1 MIMSNIIDTI
11 YNLTYK
17 HPALPK
23 LNFTRVTLSGKTYIS
38 PLEFLKISVRR
49 NPTARTLDFK
59 LTGVYMSDYTPE
71 HLDMKNF
78 DFEIISIPYDAIIKS
93 FKVTDAKINKAE
105 IKADPVNTFNVDNGD
120 SILFALENRALIN
133 SNTQSV
139 VIEELIAD
147 ILNESFKNL

>member
-1 MIMSNIIDTI
+1 MSNIIDTI

-38 PLEFLKISVRR
+38 PLEFIKISVSR
-49 NPTARTLDFK
+49 NLSAKTLDFK
-59 LTGVYMSDYTPE
+59 LVGVYMSDHHTPE
-71 HLDMKNF
+71 HLDFRNF
-78 DFEIISIPYDAIIKS
+78 DFEIISIPYNAIIES
-93 FKVTDAKINKAE
+93 FKVTDAEINKAE
-105 IKADPVNTFNVDNGD
+105 IKADPINTFDVNSGD

-133 SNTQSV
+133 PNTQSV

>member
-1 MIMSNIIDTI
+1 MSNIIDTI

-23 LNFTRVTLSGKTYIS
+23 LNFTRVTLSGRTYIS

-49 NPTARTLDFK
+49 NLIARTLDFK
-59 LTGVYMSDYTPE
+59 LTGIYMDDYIPK
-71 HLDMKNF
+71 HLNKKTF
-78 DFEIISIPYDAIIKS
+78 DFDVISIPYEAIAKV
-93 FKVTDAKINKAE
+93 FKATDAEINKAE
-105 IKADPVNTFNVDNGD
+105 IKADPINTFNVGNGD
-120 SILFALENRALIN
+120 SVVFALENRALIN
-133 SNTQSV
+133 PNTQSV

>member
-1 MIMSNIIDTI
+1 MSNIIDTI

-23 LNFTRVTLSGKTYIS
+23 LNFTRVTLSGRTYIS
-38 PLEFLKISVRR
+38 PLEFLKIGIYR
-49 NPTARTLDFK
+49 NSSARTLNFK
-59 LTGVYMSDYTPE
+59 LIGVYMSDYTPE

-78 DFEIISIPYDAIIKS
+78 DFEIISITYDAIIKS
-93 FKVTDAKINKAE
+93 FKVTEAEINNAE
-105 IKADPVNTFNVDNGD
+105 IKADPVNTFNVDSGD

-133 SNTQSV
+133 PNTQSV

>member
-1 MIMSNIIDTI
+1 MSNIIDAI

-23 LNFTRVTLSGKTYIS
+23 LNFTKVTLSGRTYIS
-38 PLEFLKISVRR
+38 PLEFLKIGIYR
-49 NPTARTLDFK
+49 NSSARTLNFK
-59 LTGVYMSDYTPE
+59 LIGVYMSDYTPE
-71 HLDMKNF
+71 HLDMKSF
-78 DFEIISIPYDAIIKS
+78 DFNVIAIPYDAITKAFNITD
-93 FKVTDAKINKAE
+93 VTINKAD

-133 SNTQSV
+133 QDTQSV

>member
-1 MIMSNIIDTI
+1 MSNIIDTI

-17 HPALPK
+17 HPTLPK

-49 NPTARTLDFK
+49 NPTAKTLDFK
-59 LTGVYMSDYTPE
+59 LIGVYMSDYTPE

-78 DFEIISIPYDAIIKS
+78 DFEIIRIPYDAITKA
-93 FKVTDAKINKAE
+93 FKVTDAEINNAE

-133 SNTQSV
+133 QDTQSV

-147 ILNESFKNL
+147 ILNDSFKNL

>member
-1 MIMSNIIDTI
+1 MSNIIDAI

-49 NPTARTLDFK
+49 NLIARTLDFK
-59 LTGVYMSDYTPE
+59 LTGIYMDDYIPK
-71 HLDMKNF
+71 HLNKKTF
-78 DFEIISIPYDAIIKS
+78 DFDVISIPYEAIAKA
-93 FKVTDAKINKAE
+93 FKATDAEINKAE
-105 IKADPVNTFNVDNGD
+105 IKADPINTFNVGNGD
-120 SILFALENRALIN
+120 SVVFALENRALIN
-133 SNTQSV
+133 PNTQSV

>member
-1 MIMSNIIDTI
+1 MSDIIDTI
-11 YNLTYK
+11 YNLIYK
-17 HPALPK
+17 HPTLPK

-59 LTGVYMSDYTPE
+59 LIGVYMSDYTPE
-71 HLDMKNF
+71 HLDMKNC
-78 DFEIISIPYDAIIKS
+78 DCEIIRIPYHAIIKS

-105 IKADPVNTFNVDNGD
+105 IKADTINTFNVDNGD

-133 SNTQSV
+133 EHTQSV

-147 ILNESFKNL
+147 ILNESFKNP

>member
-1 MIMSNIIDTI
+1 MSDIIDTI

-17 HPALPK
+17 HPTLPK

-59 LTGVYMSDYTPE
+59 LIGVYMSDYTPE
-71 HLDMKNF
+71 HLDMKNL
-78 DFEIISIPYDAIIKS
+78 DFEIIRIPYDAIIKS

-105 IKADPVNTFNVDNGD
+105 IKADTINTFNVDNGD

-133 SNTQSV
+133 EHTQSV

>member
-1 MIMSNIIDTI
+1 MSNIIDAI

-23 LNFTRVTLSGKTYIS
+23 LNFTKVTLSGKTYIS
-38 PLEFLKISVRR
+38 PLEFLKISVSR
-49 NPTARTLDFK
+49 NLSAKTLDII
-59 LTGVYMSDYTPE
+59 LVGVYISDYTQE
-71 HLDMKNF
+71 HLDFSNF
-78 DFEIISIPYDAIIKS
+78 DFDIIASPYDAIIES
-93 FKVTDAKINKAE
+93 FKVTDAEINKAE
-105 IKADPVNTFNVDNGD
+105 IKADPINTFDVDSGD

-133 SNTQSV
+133 PNTQSV

>member
-1 MIMSNIIDTI
+1 MSDIIDTI

-38 PLEFLKISVRR
+38 PLEFLKISVSR
-49 NPTARTLDFK
+49 NLSAKTLDFK

-71 HLDMKNF
+71 HLDFRNF
-78 DFEIISIPYDAIIKS
+78 NFEIISIPYDAIIES
-93 FKVTDAKINKAE
+93 FKVTDAEINKAE
-105 IKADPVNTFNVDNGD
+105 IKADPINTFDVDSGD

-133 SNTQSV
+133 PNTQSV

-147 ILNESFKNL
+147 ILNASFASS

>member
-1 MIMSNIIDTI
+1 MSNIIDTI

-38 PLEFLKISVRR
+38 PLEFIKISVSR
-49 NPTARTLDFK
+49 NLSAKTLDFR
-59 LTGVYMSDYTPE
+59 
-71 HLDMKNF
+71 NF
-78 DFEIISIPYDAIIKS
+78 DFEIISIPYNAIIES
-93 FKVTDAKINKAE
+93 FKVTDAEINKAE
-105 IKADPVNTFNVDNGD
+105 IKADPINTFDVNSGD

-133 SNTQSV
+133 PNTQSV

>member
-1 MIMSNIIDTI
+1 MSNIIDTI

-23 LNFTRVTLSGKTYIS
+23 LNFTKVTLSGRTYIS
-38 PLEFLKISVRR
+38 PLEFLKIGIYR
-49 NPTARTLDFK
+49 NSSARTLNFK
-59 LTGVYMSDYTPE
+59 LIGVYMSDYTPE
-71 HLDMKNF
+71 HLDMKSF
-78 DFEIISIPYDAIIKS
+78 DFNVIAIPYDAITKAFNITD
-93 FKVTDAKINKAE
+93 VTINKAD

-133 SNTQSV
+133 QDTQSV

>member
-1 MIMSNIIDTI
+1 MSNIIDTI

-49 NPTARTLDFK
+49 NLIARTLDFK
-59 LTGVYMSDYTPE
+59 LTGIYMDDYIPK
-71 HLDMKNF
+71 HLNKKTF
-78 DFEIISIPYDAIIKS
+78 DFDVISIPYEAIAKA
-93 FKVTDAKINKAE
+93 FKATDAEINKAE
-105 IKADPVNTFNVDNGD
+105 IKADPINTFNVGNGD
-120 SILFALENRALIN
+120 SVVFALENRALIN
-133 SNTQSV
+133 PNTQSV

>member
-1 MIMSNIIDTI
+1 MSNIIDTI

-38 PLEFLKISVRR
+38 PLEFIKISVSR
-49 NPTARTLDFK
+49 NLSAKTLDFK
-59 LTGVYMSDYTPE
+59 LVGVYMSDHTPE
-71 HLDMKNF
+71 HLDFRNF
-78 DFEIISIPYDAIIKS
+78 DFEIISIPYNAIIES
-93 FKVTDAKINKAE
+93 FKVTDAEINKAE
-105 IKADPVNTFNVDNGD
+105 IKADPINTFDVNSGD

-133 SNTQSV
+133 PNTQSV

>member
-1 MIMSNIIDTI
+1 MSNIIDAI

-23 LNFTRVTLSGKTYIS
+23 LNFTKVTLSGKTYIS
-38 PLEFLKISVRR
+38 PLEFLKISVSR
-49 NPTARTLDFK
+49 NLSAKTLDFK
-59 LTGVYMSDYTPE
+59 LVGVYMSDYTPE
-71 HLDMKNF
+71 HLDFRNF
-78 DFEIISIPYDAIIKS
+78 DFDIIAIPYDAIIES
-93 FKVTDAKINKAE
+93 FKVTDAEINKAE
-105 IKADPVNTFNVDNGD
+105 IKADPINTFDVDSGD

-133 SNTQSV
+133 PNTQSV